1 MNSFVKGGIAAAAGL
16 ALLLGGAGSL
26 AYWSDTESLNAG
38 TVNSGTLTLDSNADG
53 AWDETITNIVP
64 GDVITYTETFDIEAV
79 GDNLDAELST
89 NIGLLTVG
97 IAGVDV
103 DETFTLLDSDS
114 NPVSAVGGVYEL
126 TPDTYTLTVE
136 IVVTF
141 PWAET
146 GGMDASLDLTDIEIS
161 LTQV

>member
-26 AYWSDTESLNAG
+26 AYWSDTESLSAG
-38 TVNSGTLTLDSNADG
+38 TINSGTLTLASAADG

-64 GDVITYTETFDIEAV
+64 GDVITYTETFNIEAV
-79 GDNLDAELST
+79 GDNLEAELST
-89 NIGLLTVG
+89 NIADLTVG
-97 IAGVDV
+97 ITGVDV
-103 DETFTLLDSDS
+103 DETFALLNSDSDA
-114 NPVSAVGGVYEL
+114 VTAVGGVYTL
-126 TPDTYTLTVE
+126 APDTYTLTVE

-141 PWAET
+141 PWAEL
-146 GGMDASLDLTDIEIS
+146 GGMGESLDLSGIQVT

>member
-26 AYWSDTESLNAG
+26 AFWSDTESLNGG
-38 TVNSGTLTLDSNADG
+38 TVNSGTLALSSNADG

-64 GDVITYTETFDIEAV
+64 GDVITYTETFEIEAV
-79 GDNLDAELST
+79 GDNLEAELTT
-89 NIGLLTVG
+89 NIDDLTVG
-97 IAGVDV
+97 ITGVDV
-103 DETFTLLDSDS
+103 AETFTLLDSGS
-114 NPVSAVGGVYEL
+114 NPVTATAGVYTL
-126 TPDTYTLTVE
+126 SPDTYTLTVQ

-146 GGMDASLDLTDIEIS
+146 GGMDSSLDLADIEIE